1 MYKHRRLTQPTLPR
15 APTNA
20 DTIVYEAAKL
30 NGDDFCRGY
39 ADDGEDETALLFA
52 STEQLNVLKVAKEV
66 EHPNSGKK
74 SFDSIRFDCRYRI
87 DFFDL
92 IRFGNLINFP
102 LVGPYTDIQIVS

>member
-1 MYKHRRLTQPTLPR
+1 MYKHRRLTQATLPR
-15 APTNA
+15 APSNA

-66 EHPNSGKK
+66 EHSNSGKK
-74 SFDSIRFDCRYRI
+74 SFDSIRLSLPIRF
-87 DFFDL
+87 FFDL
-92 IRFGNLINFP
+92 IRFDNLINFP

>member
-15 APTNA
+15 APSNA

-66 EHPNSGKK
+66 EHSNSGKK
-74 SFDSIRFDCRYRI
+74 CFDSIRFDCRYRF
-87 DFFDL
+87 DFFS
-92 IRFGNLINFP
+92 I
-102 LVGPYTDIQIVS
+102 